1 MDTEHP
7 PGDRLSR
14 ATLRQSL
21 PDDLLA
27 LIAGVKRNNGSPMP
41 ERWIDRRAVGVGVVL
56 GLASL
61 ALGVLAAFYD
71 TFPLDERVS
80 AVARDLGPRFE
91 PIANLANDKNRIIA
105 ITVCLLGIVVG
116 ALRRQIDVA
125 LLFVLSAPARELLEF
140 PKDLVDRPRPV
151 GDFAVLDTFA
161 DSSFPSG
168 HVMTATTFFGLWF
181 LLAPAL
187 VPPRWVQP
195 VRLAVAVIIPLYA
208 TSRMWAGVH
217 LLSDTYGS
225 VLWAGTALAVLLA
238 IRPALQRMLARAHS
252 FSQAATDR

>member
-1 MDTEHP
+1 M
-7 PGDRLSR
+7 L
-14 ATLRQSL
+14 
-21 PDDLLA
+21 
-27 LIAGVKRNNGSPMP
+27 
-41 ERWIDRRAVGVGVVL
+41 ERWIDRRAAGVAVVL

-61 ALGVLAAFYD
+61 ALGVLAAYYD

-80 AVARDLGPRFE
+80 AMARDLGPRFE
-91 PIANLANDKNRIIA
+91 PIADLANDQNKIIA
-105 ITVCLLGIVVG
+105 ITVCSLGIVVG

-125 LLFVLSAPARELLEF
+125 LLFVLSAPARTFLEV

-151 GDFAVLDTFA
+151 GDFPVLDTFT

-181 LLAPAL
+181 LLAPWL

-208 TSRMWAGVH
+208 ISRMWAGVH
-217 LLSDTYGS
+217 GLSDTYGS

-238 IRPALQRMLARAHS
+238 IRPALQLMLA
-252 FSQAATDR
+252 QARRLSHVAAER

>member
-1 MDTEHP
+1 M
-7 PGDRLSR
+7 
-14 ATLRQSL
+14 
-21 PDDLLA
+21 
-27 LIAGVKRNNGSPMP
+27 KRNNGSPMP
-41 ERWIDRRAVGVGVVL
+41 ERWIDRRAAGVSVVL

-80 AVARDLGPRFE
+80 ALARDLGPRFE
-91 PIANLANDKNRIIA
+91 PIANLANDRNRIIA
-105 ITVCLLGIVVG
+105 ITACSLGIVVG

-125 LLFVLSAPARELLEF
+125 LLFALSALTRRFLEF

-151 GDFAVLDTFA
+151 GDFSVLDTFG

-181 LLAPAL
+181 LLAPWL

-238 IRPALQRMLARAHS
+238 IRPAAQIMLARARRLSH
-252 FSQAATDR
+252 AAAER